1 MRRIALTFCLLIACE
16 GGCEDEAPPPV
27 PSRPQPSIAL
37 TRYFPLSPGDR
48 HRYQTGALRVASGVT
63 AIDANGVAAIVDDA
77 GSPVTRVRAT
87 DARVEITDPEGRA
100 LTPLLVAPLSA
111 GAKWQFAPDAT
122 SSCEARVLRL
132 DVDAVAAGVTLT
144 RCVEIETSCG
154 VGQPLEGAA
163 TRHVRTDTYC
173 PDVGRVR
180 MASRF
185 EPPPADGAGPV
196 QSEIVSWRVA
206 RGPLPPRTGDLCAG
220 LILLPSDI
228 IAACGAG
235 LEVSPPFA
243 VLEEG
248 VCAHRMNSASGHVV
262 VTAWRE
268 GTRAPLP
275 PSAAEGAVPYRID
288 VTEGEVHFA
297 IDGTS
302 PPCVETGAR
311 RLAPL
316 LRSLVSDR

>member
-1 MRRIALTFCLLIACE
+1 MRRIALTFCLLVACE
-16 GGCEDEAPPPV
+16 GGCEEQAVPEP
-27 PSRPQPSIAL
+27 PSRPLPTIAL

-48 HRYQTGALRVASGVT
+48 YRYQTGTLRVASGVT

-87 DARVEITDPEGRA
+87 DTRVEITDPAGRA
-100 LTPLLVAPLSA
+100 LTPLLVAPLSV
-111 GAKWQFAPDAT
+111 GATWQFTPDAT
-122 SSCEARVLRL
+122 SSCEARVRRL
-132 DVDAVAAGVTLT
+132 DVDEVAAGVTLT
-144 RCVEIETSCG
+144 RCVEVETACG

-180 MASRF
+180 MVSRF
-185 EPPPADGAGPV
+185 EPPPADGTGPV
-196 QSEIVSWRVA
+196 RSEIVSWRVA
-206 RGPLPPRTGDLCAG
+206 RGPRPPRTGDLCSG
-220 LILLPSDI
+220 LILLPSDV

-235 LEVSPPFA
+235 LDVSAPFA
-243 VLEEG
+243 VSVDG
-248 VCAHRMNSASGHVV
+248 VCAHRMNGATGHVV

-268 GTRAPLP
+268 GTAP
-275 PSAAEGAVPYRID
+275 PSAPSPTDGAAAYRID

-297 IDGTS
+297 IDGTN
-302 PPCVETGAR
+302 PPCLEASAG

-316 LRSLVSDR
+316 LRSLVADR